1 MEQQIEMEAL
11 QNRFEE
17 QVKEVEARHRE
28 KNNRLRADL
37 QLKATTEVKLLH
49 VVMLYLSYRLAS

>member
-11 QNRFEE
+11 QNRFED

-37 QLKATTEVKLLH
+37 QLKATTEVKLLYG
-49 VVMLYLSYRLAS
+49 VMLYLSYRLAS

>member
-11 QNRFEE
+11 QNRFED

-37 QLKATTEVKLLH
+37 QLKATTEVKLL
-49 VVMLYLSYRLAS
+49 